1 LRLLEQ
7 ELPSARTAAKQSC
20 LTTSARTAA
29 ITRADKLL
37 LFPSRERKNSMANR
51 HLGRT
56 IIMQSLY
63 QWDFRGKD
71 VEELQRSLEGN
82 LKEFAPEFDDVQF
95 VETTVNG
102 ILTNLDAIEGL
113 ITKYAPQWPLEQI
126 TLVDRNV
133 LRIGVYELRFNP
145 EIPARVAINEAIEL
159 AKTFGGESSG
169 KFINGVLGAIYRD
182 MTAQGEIKEVD
193 KRSSQTSVHGSQ

>member
-1 LRLLEQ
+1 
-7 ELPSARTAAKQSC
+7 
-20 LTTSARTAA
+20 
-29 ITRADKLL
+29 
-37 LFPSRERKNSMANR
+37 MANR

-63 QWDFRGKD
+63 QWDFRNKD
-71 VEELQRSLEGN
+71 TDELQRALLRN
-82 LKEFAPEFDDVQF
+82 LKEFAPEFDDVPF
-95 VETTVNG
+95 VEHTING
-102 ILTNLDAIEGL
+102 ILTNLEAVETM

-133 LRIGVYELRFNP
+133 LRIGVYELKFAP

-169 KFINGVLGAIYRD
+169 KFVNGVLGAIYRD
-182 MTAQGEIKEVD
+182 LTAQGEIKEVD
-193 KRSSQTSVHGSQ
+193 KHSSQTSVHGSQ